1 MSSVF
6 LLYAYYPGNESGY
19 HYDGMVI
26 PIGNEIYE
34 LMDSLFILEG
44 KGLPSTSRP
53 WTVSEAKKELGKLNE
68 EFLFS
73 QSYKIHMG
81 ILPSL
86 GGRVVTKDCCL
97 K

>member
-1 MSSVF
+1 MKRLSCLLSVLLSVF
-6 LLYAYYPGNESGY
+6 LLSAYCPRNGNGF

-53 WTVSEAKKELGKLNE
+53 WTVSEAKNELGKLNE
-68 EFLFS
+68 EFLSS
-73 QSYKIHMG
+73 QSYEVYKVIE
-81 ILPSL
+81 
-86 GGRVVTKDCCL
+86 
-97 K
+97 